1 MMFEN
6 YMDEI
11 PVVAGLLW
19 GALKRS
25 QMFDGPDR
33 SDRDEDIPIR
43 AKSVQL
49 EC

>member
-1 MMFEN
+1 VRRIDYE
-6 YMDEI
+6 YD
-11 PVVAGLLW
+11 V
-19 GALKRS
+19 LKESKRP
-25 QMFDGPDR
+25 QMCDGPDR